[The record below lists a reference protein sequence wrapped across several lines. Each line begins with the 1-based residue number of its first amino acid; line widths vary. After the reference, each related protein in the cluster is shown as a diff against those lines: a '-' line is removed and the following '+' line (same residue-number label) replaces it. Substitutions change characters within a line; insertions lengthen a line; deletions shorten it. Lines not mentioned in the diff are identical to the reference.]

1 MENKI
6 IEDANI
12 EVAEDFNLSF
22 TGKATLIVELEKYG
36 PMEFRINDKD
46 VLLKLMD
53 ILLDE
58 SNSITEVNA
67 YDDNAEKT
75 FRNILN
81 DIPWVIVFHILNIP
95 CGLIVH
101 ILGALSM

>member
-1 MENKI
+1 MENQI

-12 EVAEDFNLSF
+12 EVVDDFNLSF

-36 PMEFRINDKD
+36 PMEFRVNDKD
-46 VLLKLMD
+46 ILLKLMD

-58 SNSITEVNA
+58 SNNITQVNA
-67 YDDNAEKT
+67 YDDDVEKT

-81 DIPWVIVFHILNIP
+81 DIP
-95 CGLIVH
+95 
-101 ILGALSM
+101 